1 MSVLQT
7 NELGVLT
14 DALTSF
20 VLAFESTSD
29 AKRRHQMQK
38 RMRGCY
44 DQALHNAK
52 KAEQEAR
59 EYNRLNNQL
68 RVRLHS
74 ATATPTRLLFEF
86 SREGRGLNPR
96 GD

>member
-59 EYNRLNNQL
+59 EYNRLKNQL
-68 RVRLHS
+68 RVEHFGLEAAKWRLI
-74 ATATPTRLLFEF
+74 ADAV
-86 SREGRGLNPR
+86 LNVMELVEH
-96 GD
+96 D

>member
-29 AKRRHQMQK
+29 AKRKHHMQK
-38 RMRGCY
+38 RMSGCY

-59 EYNRLNNQL
+59 EYHRLHNQL
-68 RVRLHS
+68 RVEHFGLEAAKWRLI
-74 ATATPTRLLFEF
+74 AAAVLKVMELVE
-86 SREGRGLNPR
+86 N
-96 GD
+96 D

>member
-29 AKRRHQMQK
+29 AKRKHQMQK
-38 RMRGCY
+38 RMLKCY

-59 EYNRLNNQL
+59 EYNRLKNQL
-68 RVRLHS
+68 RVEDFGLEAAKWRLI
-74 ATATPTRLLFEF
+74 ADAV
-86 SREGRGLNPR
+86 LNVMELVEH
-96 GD
+96 D